1 MIKDTHNKAAIP
13 PGEVGPIPAGSASM
27 DPVPS
32 VYRFIRLARL
42 ILPFLIVMVVVIFEV
57 TLRPM
62 GISRPSFWV
71 HLTFYG
77 LLGPLVTFV
86 TLEWIAQQVLE
97 RERAQAALFEANRRL
112 SMVGRV
118 LKRSLSAENLEE
130 ALRAIAE
137 ELREGLGREVALT
150 LEGVQAAS
158 AGFVPAHATLTFPLV
173 GLSGSLEVQLPYPP
187 SPEEREYLEVLAGE
201 VASALGEVRSRTR
214 DLLTLYEVDQA
225 LRAEANLEK
234 LLEGLLGR
242 ILEWAQAEGGG
253 VMLLDEDHFLQPR
266 IIRGLSLPGHAFLPE
281 GAWAQALETPTFV
294 QDDLL
299 ALPLREQ
306 TPVGL
311 LLVRGDAENL
321 RTRMPFLRF
330 LAAQVT
336 FAVRNAQA
344 YLRAEELA
352 LAEERNRIAREIHD
366 GIAQALAFMALKLDL
381 AERLLDTDRKRA
393 LAEMAQVR
401 ETLRAQ
407 IREVRRSIFA
417 LRPIDL
423 ERYGFLESLR
433 RYSLAFAEQAGFRVR
448 LDLPEQV
455 ELSQA
460 SELVLFRVLQE
471 ALTNAAK
478 HARPG
483 LVQVRLV
490 SLGERGARLEV
501 RDNGKGFAQ
510 AIPGGM
516 GGFGLTQ
523 MRERVEARGGQFAV
537 ESVPGEGTTVR
548 VELPY

>member
-1 MIKDTHNKAAIP
+1 
-13 PGEVGPIPAGSASM
+13 M
-27 DPVPS
+27 DLVPS

-62 GISRPSFWV
+62 GISSQSFWV

-118 LKRSLSAENLEE
+118 LKRSLSAENLEQ

-281 GAWAQALETPTFV
+281 GAWARALETPTFV

-336 FAVRNAQA
+336 FSVRNAQA

-478 HARPG
+478 YARPG

>member
-1 MIKDTHNKAAIP
+1 
-13 PGEVGPIPAGSASM
+13 M

-42 ILPFLIVMVVVIFEV
+42 ILPFLIVMMVVIFEV

-62 GISRPSFWV
+62 GISSQSFWV

-118 LKRSLSAENLEE
+118 LKRSLSAENLEQ

-158 AGFVPAHATLTFPLV
+158 AGFVPTHATLTFPLV

-281 GAWAQALETPTFV
+281 GAWARALETPTFV

>member
-62 GISRPSFWV
+62 GISRQSFWV